1 MDKKKDNKTNKKT
14 SNKNKNFKSG
24 ILKGIVILVVV
35 LAVISVGSLL
45 GFYTASLKSIP
56 NLKDEIQPD
65 VSSQIFDINGKII
78 ANVHAGENRV
88 PVSINK
94 IPENL
99 QNAFIATEDVRFY
112 QHSGI
117 DPRGILRAVWANV
130 TGGQIS
136 EGASTITQ
144 QLARNA
150 MLSQEQT
157 LTRKLNEAILALQIE
172 RQYSKTEILEMY
184 MNQIYFGQGAYG
196 VQSAANLYF
205 GKNVEDLTL
214 AECAI
219 IAGIPKS
226 PNYYSPLNNLD
237 ASKERGEVVLAQME
251 KYGFID
257 HATLEQAKNQ
267 EIKIISRSNDIPGAY
282 FIDYVVQILIDK
294 YGANAVYKEGLK
306 IYTTLDL
313 DMQNSAEAAMKQL
326 PVYRNKDEL
335 REPQGALVA
344 IDPKTGHIKAM
355 VGGRGDDQFNR
366 AVLAERQPGSAF
378 KPFVYLAAIEK
389 GYSPATMIMDS
400 PITVGSW
407 SPRNYDG
414 TFKNEP
420 VSMRHALE
428 RSLNSV
434 AVRVGQ
440 EVTPEKF
447 LYCAKQ
453 LGISSLVMSG
463 AHSDVNL
470 SAALGGLTRG
480 VTPLEMASAYGVIA
494 NLGVRVEPMAIVKVV
509 ARDGSV
515 LEENH
520 STGKSVVKA
529 SSAYVLVDMMKG
541 VLTRGTGGGANI
553 GRPMA
558 AKTGTTSDYKD
569 AWFVGFTPDLSVA
582 VWIGDDENYS
592 LRGMTGGMLPAT
604 IFRTFMTGK
613 GVIDKYPASDFP
625 KPSGVTT
632 ARVSSKDGL
641 LVDDEKNKDSYM
653 EIFVSGTEPK
663 KISSVE
669 LKKDDKK
676 DDKKN
681 NDGKEKDNKKPS
693 SINTKDND
701 KKDTK
706 EKDNKNT
713 KTNTSTRPSSL
724 PPPPDR

>member
-1 MDKKKDNKTNKKT
+1 MDKKKDNKNNKKPPD
-14 SNKNKNFKSG
+14 KNKKLKSNF
-24 ILKGIVILVVV
+24 LKWIVAIVVIV
-35 LAVISVGSLL
+35 AVISAGSLL
-45 GFYTASLKSIP
+45 GFYTASLKSMP
-56 NLKDEIQPD
+56 NLKDDIQPD
-65 VSSQIFDINGKII
+65 VSSQIFDINGKVI
-78 ANVHAGENRV
+78 ANIHAGENRV

-94 IPENL
+94 IPQNL
-99 QNAFIATEDVRFY
+99 QNAFIATEDIRFY

-117 DPRGILRAVWANV
+117 DPRGILRAVWSNL

-196 VQSAANLYF
+196 VQSAANIYF

-214 AECAI
+214 AECSVL
-219 IAGIPKS
+219 AGIPKS
-226 PNYYSPLNNLD
+226 PNYYNPLNNLE
-237 ASKERGEVVLAQME
+237 ASKERSAVVLSQME
-251 KYGFID
+251 KYGYID

-267 EIKIISRSNDIPGAY
+267 ELKIVSRSNDITGAY

-313 DMQNSAEAAMKQL
+313 DMQNSAEAAMTQL
-326 PVYRNKDEL
+326 PVYRNKGEI

-400 PITVGSW
+400 PITVGGW
-407 SPRNYDG
+407 SPRNYDWS
-414 TFKNEP
+414 FKNEP
-420 VSMRHALE
+420 VSMRYALE
-428 RSLNSV
+428 RSLNTV

-447 LYCAKQ
+447 LYYAKE

-480 VTPLEMASAYGVIA
+480 VTPLDMASAYGVIA

-509 ARDGSV
+509 ARDGKI
-515 LEENH
+515 LEENS

-529 SSAYVLVDMMKG
+529 SSAYVLIDMMKG
-541 VLTRGTGGGANI
+541 VLTRGTGGGASI

-569 AWFVGFTPDLSVA
+569 AWFVGFTPNLSVA

-592 LRGMTGGMLPAT
+592 LKGMTGGALPAT
-604 IFRTFMTGK
+604 IFRSFMTGK

-625 KPSGVTT
+625 KPNGVTT
-632 ARVSSKDGL
+632 ARVSNKDGL
-641 LVDDEKNKDSYM
+641 LVDDNKNTDSYM

-669 LKKDDKK
+669 PKKDYDDKK
-676 DDKKN
+676 DDNKN
-681 NDGKEKDNKKPS
+681 EDKEKDNKKPS
-693 SINTKDND
+693 SVSTKNND
-701 KKDTK
+701 KKD
-706 EKDNKNT
+706 
-713 KTNTSTRPSSL
+713 NTSAKPSSL
-724 PPPPDR
+724 PPPPGR